1 MPADTAPIIAAARR
15 RHELTR
21 ARAIQAIRELD
32 RTGTAVTFATV
43 AARAGVS
50 RSWLYSQSDIAG
62 QVQRL
67 REATRRA
74 PAPRIPAGHRTS
86 DASLPRRLAAA
97 HEEIRKLRA
106 ERDRLR
112 RQIAHALG
120 EQRQARYQP
129 PR

>member
-21 ARAIQAIRELD
+21 AKTIQAIRELD
-32 RTGTAVTFATV
+32 QTGTPVTFAAV

-50 RSWLYSQSDIAG
+50 RSWLYSQPDIAG

-67 REATRRA
+67 RETTRRA
-74 PAPRIPAGHRTS
+74 PAPSIPAGQRTS
-86 DASLPRRLAAA
+86 SASLLRRLAAA
-97 HEEIRKLRA
+97 HEELRNLRA

-112 RQIAHALG
+112 RQLAQALG
-120 EQRQARYQP
+120 ERRQAGYQP
-129 PR
+129 PS

>member
-21 ARAIQAIRELD
+21 AKAIQAIRELD
-32 RTGTAVTFATV
+32 QTGAPVTFAAV

-50 RSWLYSQSDIAG
+50 RSWLYSQPDIAG

-67 REATRRA
+67 REATGRA
-74 PAPRIPAGHRTS
+74 PAPSIPAGQRTS
-86 DASLPRRLAAA
+86 DTSLLRRLAAA
-97 HEEIRKLRA
+97 HEELRNLRA

-112 RQIAHALG
+112 RQLAQALG
-120 EQRQARYQP
+120 ERRQAGYQP
-129 PR
+129 PC